1 MALYAIIMEAIL
13 RPIALRP
20 IAFIGNKH
28 YGFGPGK
35 STSEPI
41 FFLSIIQEKYREVK
55 KELHMVFVVHT
66 TEFIW
71 WSGRKVSLRDMLRWG
86 GGAGCIVLLS

>member
-1 MALYAIIMEAIL
+1 MEAM
-13 RPIALRP
+13 LRP
-20 IAFIGNKH
+20 IAFICNQH
-28 YGFGPGK
+28 YGFRPGK

-55 KELHMVFVVHT
+55 KVVHT

-71 WSGRKVSLRDMLRWG
+71 WSGRKVSLRDMSLWG
-86 GGAGCIVLLS
+86 GAA

>member
-1 MALYAIIMEAIL
+1 MEAM
-13 RPIALRP
+13 LRP
-20 IAFIGNKH
+20 IAFIGNTH
-28 YGFGPGK
+28 YGFRPGK

-41 FFLSIIQEKYREVK
+41 FILSIIQEKYRDVK

-71 WSGRKVSLRDMLRWG
+71 WSGRKVSPRDMLRWG
-86 GGAGCIVLLS
+86 GGGLHSTFYHNSQLHQ